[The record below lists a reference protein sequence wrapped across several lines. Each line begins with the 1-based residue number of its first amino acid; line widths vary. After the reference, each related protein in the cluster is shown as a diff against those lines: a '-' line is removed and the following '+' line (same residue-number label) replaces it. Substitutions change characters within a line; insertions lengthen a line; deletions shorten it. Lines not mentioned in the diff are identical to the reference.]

1 VTFSWP
7 WMFLLL
13 PLPWLVRRW
22 VPPAAADVTLRV
34 PSADDF
40 ATATPDHEARAA
52 VPAPGSPSGPW
63 LALAIWLLLVV
74 AAARPQWI
82 DEAAPLPVS
91 GRDLMIAVDVSASMA
106 TRDLQ
111 LDGRPL
117 ERLLAARTLASDFI
131 ARRDGDRV
139 GLIVFG
145 DRAYLHTPLTFDLAA
160 VRAALATTAV
170 GLAGRETALG
180 DAIALAAAA
189 AKQSELGNTD
199 NVLILLTDGANTS
212 GNLDPVQAAW
222 IAARAKLRIHAVGL
236 GAPAEAQ
243 KADRA
248 NAAASSELDENTL
261 RRIGEQT
268 GGSYHRATNADA
280 LDAFYRLIDELEPVT
295 RDASLRPARE
305 LHPWPLA
312 LALGLFAWL
321 ALRRLRRDTA

>member
-1 VTFSWP
+1 MTFAWP

-40 ATATPDHEARAA
+40 ATATPDHEAPGAG
-52 VPAPGSPSGPW
+52 PAPGSRSGPW

-82 DEAAPLPVS
+82 DEEAPMPVS

-106 TRDLQ
+106 TRDLR
-111 LDGRPL
+111 LDGQPL
-117 ERLLAARTLASDFI
+117 ERLLVARTLASDFI

-180 DAIALAAAA
+180 DAIALAAA
-189 AKQSELGNTD
+189 KQSEPGNTD

-236 GAPAEAQ
+236 GAPASAPIT
-243 KADRA
+243 DDGDV
-248 NAAASSELDENTL
+248 AASSELDEDTL
-261 RRIGEQT
+261 RRIAEQT

-280 LDAFYRLIDELEPVT
+280 LDAFYRLIGELEPVT